1 MCDRWPFP
9 ACQRWE
15 GEKQREYLTH
25 TRKHTSRASDA
36 FPTALLSALWLWL
49 ADCWVMVECE
59 QKENRQFTHTHTHT
73 SMPNLR
79 CTDKVIIST
88 TQMQGRILFLC
99 CGHRMQIFNMHRI
112 YRWPQG
118 WSLMSNMYTRS
129 YIHRNTYT
137 RIFMQHSLPVH
148 VRIEKRERKRELEM
162 RLWYWS
168 SSYFYSF
175 IFIMKCFDRFSPLKR
190 IELLKCP
197 NICDVKYALSV
208 FFPLSHSDFLRKL

>member
-25 TRKHTSRASDA
+25 TPKHTSRASDV
-36 FPTALLSALWLWL
+36 FPTALLSDLWLWL

-59 QKENRQFTHTHTHT
+59 HTHTHTHT
-73 SMPNLR
+73 HR
-79 CTDKVIIST
+79 CQISDPQT
-88 TQMQGRILFLC
+88 RSSSAW
-99 CGHRMQIFNMHRI
+99 HRFKTEYSYYFCIMDTVCKFSICIEFIDDLKAEVSCQTCIC
-112 YRWPQG
+112 
-118 WSLMSNMYTRS
+118 S
-129 YIHRNTYT
+129 YIHRNTHTYIYKYAALRSVSAT
-137 RIFMQHSLPVH
+137 RRQKK
-148 VRIEKRERKRELEM
+148 ERERELEM

-175 IFIMKCFDRFSPLKR
+175 IFIMKCFDRFSPLKH

-197 NICDVKYALSV
+197 NIWC
-208 FFPLSHSDFLRKL
+208 